1 VEIKDKFSD
10 VAIRYMKGYFLID
23 VLSTGFTLFTLS
35 IEEKFYFFKA
45 LRLFYMTSATSYLTR
60 ILEFIANWFGI
71 RKQPRNTII
80 GLFNLLYTLIAIMH
94 IIACVWIFFGNNEP
108 PEVSWL
114 QHMDSQEA
122 ERNRVN
128 IYIFSIY
135 WVVTTLTTVGYGDI
149 YGFSSNQFVFTMIVE
164 FLGIL
169 VFSIIMSNVNQA
181 IGQSGDIDVIENKI
195 DQVDVWLVKLDNSR
209 LSKSLPKILYEKIK
223 VYIQESLHNDHRKL
237 VDGYEYLDQ
246 LKPRLRFKLINEL
259 FAPMCKDFMHI
270 F

>member
-1 VEIKDKFSD
+1 MVQSWEIIIDIIWMLQIIKTFITPYVKDVEVKDKFSD
-10 VAIRYMKGYFLID
+10 VAIKYIKGFFLID

-35 IEEKFYFFKA
+35 IEERFYFFKA
-45 LRLFYMTSATSYLTR
+45 LRLFYMTSMSKYLTR
-60 ILEFIANWFGI
+60 ILEPIANWFNI
-71 RKQPRNTII
+71 RKQARNTII
-80 GLFNLLYTLIAIMH
+80 GLFVLLYNLAVIMH

-114 QHMDSQEA
+114 QHMDTQQA

-169 VFSIIMSNVNQA
+169 VFSIIMSSVNQA
-181 IGQSGDIDVIENKI
+181 LG
-195 DQVDVWLVKLDNSR
+195 
-209 LSKSLPKILYEKIK
+209 
-223 VYIQESLHNDHRKL
+223 
-237 VDGYEYLDQ
+237 
-246 LKPRLRFKLINEL
+246 
-259 FAPMCKDFMHI
+259 
-270 F
+270 